1 MKLILHIGTEKT
13 GTTSIQKF
21 LLQNREALNKQNIL
35 YPKSTCGPLGNHR
48 WVPTFA
54 YNQKFEDDFTI
65 GKFNGDSILR
75 KNSLDK
81 KLDEFKKEISNS
93 NANIC
98 LISSEHFSS
107 RLENIEDIYK
117 LKSILE
123 DIFDEISIILYI
135 RKPINYAISLLSTS
149 VISGGTPLGLD
160 LESFKKRSNLNLIK
174 KWEKVFLIENIKIK
188 LFEKNDFFEG
198 DLLKDF
204 SKECGIQ
211 ITSEFKTAFQANQTL
226 NLLQMQCL
234 RYLNQ
239 FFPRFKKKK
248 LNPKRNDLVNFIYNN
263 FKTSDYFKPTQKE
276 YNLFSQEF
284 AKEDEIIRNRFFPNK
299 VKLWQSYKKGY
310 EIKENSLTDLSK
322 KDIMYLTA
330 IRRIW
335 NKRKSL

>member
-21 LLQNREALNKQNIL
+21 LLKNREALNKQNIL
-35 YPKSTCGPLGNHR
+35 YPKSTCGLLGNHR

-54 YNQKFEDDFTI
+54 YNEKFEDDFI
-65 GKFNGDSILR
+65 IKNFNCNSTLR
-75 KNSLDK
+75 KDSLDK

-98 LISSEHFSS
+98 LLSSEHFSS
-107 RLENIEDIYK
+107 RLVNIQEIYK

-123 DIFDEISIILYI
+123 DFFDEISIILYI
-135 RKPINYAISLLSTS
+135 RKPINYAISLLSTEL
-149 VISGGTPLGLD
+149 ISGGTPLGLD
-160 LESFKKRSNLNLIK
+160 LESFKKRSNLNLIQ
-174 KWEKVFLIENIKIK
+174 KWEEVFSIKNIKIK
-188 LFEKNDFFEG
+188 LFEKNDFLEG

-211 ITSEFKTAFQANQTL
+211 ISSEFKTGFKTNQTL
-226 NLLQMQCL
+226 NLLQMKCL

-239 FFPRFKKKK
+239 FFPRFKNKKS
-248 LNPKRNDLVNFIYNN
+248 NPERDNLVDFIYNN
-263 FKTSDYFKPTQKE
+263 FESSDYFKPTQKE

-284 AKEDEIIRNRFFPNK
+284 AKEDEIIRNRFFPDK
-299 VKLWQSYKKGY
+299 EKLWQSYKKGY

-330 IRRIW
+330 IRKLWI
-335 NKRKSL
+335 KSK